1 MIALPLALALAL
13 TGVDAPAR
21 NRPHASA
28 ATEETASSTSD
39 MSDAEVAQRVQT
51 YLGALDRPVSADRWR
66 ALGPRAVP
74 ILAGIARDSQALPSR
89 RAKALGALSVLG
101 GTSAQQT
108 ILDVARSDVV
118 PFSVR
123 ASAIEGAGRLL
134 AAKDLSREL
143 KPIMEHAAHAPVR
156 AVAAETLARHAPRS
170 TCSAV
175 RAQAARERADHRA
188 SFGKA
193 LERCEQAEP

>member
-28 ATEETASSTSD
+28 ATQETTSPTSD

-51 YLGALDRPVSADRWR
+51 YLGALDRPVSAGRWR

-74 ILAGIARDSQALPSR
+74 TLARIAEDSQALPSQ
-89 RAKALGALSVLG
+89 RAKALSGLSALG
-101 GTSAQQT
+101 GASAQQAV
-108 ILDVARSDVV
+108 LDVAKREDV

-143 KPIMEHAAHAPVR
+143 EPILRRAGAAPVR
-156 AVAAETLARHAPRS
+156 AVAAETLARHAPS
-170 TCSAV
+170 ACGAV
-175 RAQAARERADHRA
+175 RAQATRESPRHRA

-193 LERCEQAEP
+193 LERCGQAGL